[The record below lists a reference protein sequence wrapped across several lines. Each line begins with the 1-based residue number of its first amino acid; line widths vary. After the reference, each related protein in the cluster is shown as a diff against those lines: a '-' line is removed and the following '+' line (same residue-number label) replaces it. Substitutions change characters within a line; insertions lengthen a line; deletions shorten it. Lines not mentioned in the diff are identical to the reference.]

1 MYILLFGEYVIAYDY
16 LKIEYNIIQGLSWPW
31 ATTLFLWTSVCKIRI
46 ISYFPPFQMF
56 WELKYI
62 PKRVQKSLRAR
73 KP

>member
-56 WELKYI
+56 
-62 PKRVQKSLRAR
+62 
-73 KP
+73 